1 MTAEIGFS
9 ISLTDKLLYILLNN
23 NNFFPISRK
32 EPDNTG
38 FKALKENLMN
48 SPALEHFNDQIP
60 SFLFIFVKKGMP
72 LGFSP
77 QNTRTTKDT
86 LDSHR
91 DNLPCLRAILTT
103 AILVKTTK
111 NIIVGSPL
119 TILYHMQLKAFL
131 NSHTH
136 HFSVSC
142 LTSCEVLLLTAPHIM
157 LLHCSN
163 LDPAVILPYITGKV
177 SQDCFKADRSILTRC
192 YDLQEISLAYC
203 WLHLVHWWFLFK
215 RWQWQI

>member
-1 MTAEIGFS
+1 MIAEIGFS

-77 QNTRTTKDT
+77 QNTRTTKDPS
-86 LDSHR
+86 DSHR

-119 TILYHMQLKAFL
+119 TIFVPHAAESFPEFSHSSFFSQLPHFL
-131 NSHTH
+131 
-136 HFSVSC
+136 
-142 LTSCEVLLLTAPHIM
+142 
-157 LLHCSN
+157 
-163 LDPAVILPYITGKV
+163 
-177 SQDCFKADRSILTRC
+177 
-192 YDLQEISLAYC
+192 
-203 WLHLVHWWFLFK
+203 
-215 RWQWQI
+215 